1 MNSDAGKGAHQVFQ
15 SEDLRP
21 AEAEV
26 MRIPY
31 WVRLERKGNTI
42 TGYYSR
48 DGKDWK
54 THERATTTGKQPAAG
69 TAHRTPRQL
78 DGVLRAAA
86 GRVRQRNHHRQ
97 NIGAVTSNPAA
108 HASMRGKRSCNGIN
122 EFLT

>member
-26 MRIPY
+26 MCIPY

-54 THERATTTGKQPAAG
+54 THERATTTGNNLPQEL
-69 TAHRTPRQL
+69 H
-78 DGVLRAAA
+78 
-86 GRVRQRNHHRQ
+86 
-97 NIGAVTSNPAA
+97 IGLLANSMVYYAPLQGEFDNVTVT
-108 HASMRGKRSCNGIN
+108 GKTSAP
-122 EFLT
+122 